1 MSYVERAIEYAKNA
15 QGSDTHGKW
24 SQLACQRFL
33 NDLKRA
39 KKKDCP
45 FYFSEE
51 KAIDVCEFAETLHH
65 VEGTW
70 DTPTIK
76 LHDSMVWFYV
86 NLFGFRNKKT
96 DGRRFTKAL
105 WASGRKNAKTTG
117 LLAPIG
123 LYCQLC
129 EDEEGAQVVSAAT
142 TGDQASI
149 SWKVAKRM
157 VQKNS
162 DLREYFNV
170 EPYARTIAGLGN
182 GSVFKYISA
191 KASTQDGLNPSCVLI
206 DEVHAHPNHDLINV
220 LKSAAGARANPLF
233 LFVTTEGYDKG
244 DTPWPQE
251 RMHAHQ
257 ILTGV
262 LPENETD
269 HELVTIYTID
279 DDDDE
284 FDEKVWLKA
293 NPLIEVNP
301 LLFNEIQKE
310 SYEAKTMPAKM
321 AEFRTKRL
329 NRPSASAESHVDINK
344 FKANKDVLS
353 LDELDGYPCWMAL
366 DLSATRDLTSVRMLW
381 LVDDQYHTH
390 GWRFLPKNGI
400 HQQTASGGDIYAGWK
415 AQGLIIETQGE
426 TVNQAVIK
434 DKIVELYDRFQ
445 PIAVGADPWNASE
458 VTRIL
463 QVDHSIEVQ
472 QIRQGAKT
480 YHPAIKKFD
489 ETYYSGDL
497 YHGGDPVLTWCASNL
512 VMRYDSNM
520 NQSPDKKNSANK
532 IDDVVALLMCFSLSL
547 DYQPRASFDDIL
559 RNKITVNL

>member
-1 MSYVERAIEYAKNA
+1 MTYVERAIEYAKAA
-15 QGSDTHGKW
+15 QGSATHGKW

-33 NDLKRA
+33 DDLERA
-39 KKKDCP
+39 KEDDCA

-70 DTPTIK
+70 DTPTIV

-86 NLFGFRNKKT
+86 NLFGFRNKET
-96 DGRRFTKAL
+96 DGRRFTTAL

-206 DEVHAHPNHDLINV
+206 DEVHAHPNHELINV

-233 LFVTTEGYDKG
+233 LFVTTEGYDRG
-244 DTPWPQE
+244 DMPWPE
-251 RMHAHQ
+251 LRMYTHQ
-257 ILTGV
+257 ILSGAVEADHV
-262 LPENETD
+262 LS
-269 HELVTIYTID
+269 VIFTID
-279 DDDDE
+279 EDDDE

-301 LLFNEIQKE
+301 ILFNEIKKE
-310 SYEAKTMPAKM
+310 SKEAQSMPSKM

-329 NRPSASAESHVDINK
+329 NRPSAAADSHVDINK
-344 FKANKDVLS
+344 FKVNQSVLS
-353 LDELDGYPCWMAL
+353 LDELQGYPCWFSL
-366 DLSATRDLTSVRMLW
+366 DMSATRDLTSLRGLW
-381 LVDDQYHTH
+381 LVDGEYHTH

-400 HQQTASGGDIYAGWK
+400 HQQTASGGDIYASWK
-415 AQGLIIETQGE
+415 EQGLIIETPGD
-426 TVNQAVIK
+426 TVNHKIITQ
-434 DKIVELYDRFQ
+434 KIVEVYDRFQ
-445 PIAVGADPWNASE
+445 PHAVGSDPWNATE
-458 VTRIL
+458 IIRVL
-463 QVDHSIEVQ
+463 KDEHDIEVEPM
-472 QIRQGAKT
+472 RQGAQT

-489 ETYYSGDL
+489 EVYYSGDL
-497 YHGGDPVLTWCASNL
+497 YHGCDPILTWCAGNL
-512 VMRYDSNM
+512 VIRYNANM
-520 NQSPDKKNSANK
+520 NQSPDKRNSANK
-532 IDDVVALLMCFSLSL
+532 IDDIVTLIMCFGMSLS
-547 DYQPRASFDDIL
+547 YEPRASFDDIL
-559 RNKITVNL
+559 NNKITVNL

>member
-1 MSYVERAIEYAKNA
+1 MSYVERAIEYAKAA

-24 SQLACQRFL
+24 SQLACKRFL
-33 NDLKRA
+33 DDLKRA

-45 FYFSEE
+45 FYFSEWH
-51 KAIDVCEFAETLHH
+51 AGDACEFAETLHH

-70 DTPTIK
+70 ETPTIK

-86 NLFGFRNKKT
+86 NLFGFRNKET

-117 LLAPIG
+117 ILAPIG

-129 EDEEGAQVVSAAT
+129 EGEEGAQVVSAAT

-157 VQKNS
+157 VEKNS

-170 EPYARTIAGLGN
+170 HPYARTIAGLGN
-182 GSVFKYISA
+182 GSVFRYISA
-191 KASTQDGLNPSCVLI
+191 KASTQDGLNPSCALI

-244 DTPWPQE
+244 DAPWAQE

-257 ILTGV
+257 ILSGA
-262 LPENETD
+262 LPQNETD
-269 HELVTIYTID
+269 HELAIIYTID
-279 DDDDE
+279 EKDDE

-301 LLFNEIQKE
+301 ILFKEIQKE
-310 SYEAKTMPAKM
+310 SYEAKTMPSKM

-329 NRPSASAESHVDINK
+329 NRPSAAAESHVDLNK

-353 LDELDGYPCWMAL
+353 LDELQGYPCWFSL
-366 DLSATRDLTSVRMLW
+366 DMSATRDLTSLRGLW
-381 LVDDQYHTH
+381 LVDGQYHTH
-390 GWRFLPKNGI
+390 GWRFLPENGI
-400 HQQTASGGDIYAGWK
+400 HQQTASGGDIYSSWK
-415 AQGLIIETQGE
+415 EQGLIIETPGE
-426 TVNQAVIK
+426 TVNHKVIIQH
-434 DKIVELYDRFQ
+434 IVDLYDRFQ
-445 PIAVGADPWNASE
+445 PVSIGSDPWNANE
-458 VTRIL
+458 IIRVLKDEHDI
-463 QVDHSIEVQ
+463 DIEP
-472 QIRQGAKT
+472 IRQGPPT
-480 YHPAIKKFD
+480 YHSAIKKFD
-489 ETYYSGDL
+489 EVYYSGNL
-497 YHGGDPVLTWCASNL
+497 YHGCDPILIWCAGNL
-512 VMRYDSNM
+512 VVRYDTNM
-520 NQSPDKKNSANK
+520 NQAPDKKNSANK
-532 IDDVVALLMCFSLSL
+532 IDDIVTLIMCFGMSLE
-547 DYQPRASFDDIL
+547 YEPKATFDDVL
-559 RNKITVNL
+559 ANRLTMTL